1 MVIYNKQNNQN
12 DNNKNNIK
20 TQSPVVALVHDFLLY
35 YGGAERVLKELGEIY
50 PEAPI
55 YTLLKG
61 EENEKLEE
69 NFNLRRNNKDIYKK
83 KLEIDD
89 SQIFRSRTSPSLRYG
104 RGMASKICSVKTS
117 FLQKF
122 PKFLRKRH
130 RWLVPFMP
138 TAVETFD
145 LRDYDLVISSSSAFA
160 KGVVV
165 KSRVK
170 HICYMHAPMRYVW
183 DWNREYLEE
192 KKLKGKTKFFTRL
205 FLNYL
210 RMWDRI
216 SAERPD
222 YLIANSRYTAE
233 RIKKYY
239 RREATVIYPPVEV
252 NKFTPTK
259 ENAGYFITVSR
270 LVPYKRIDLLIQ
282 VFQKLNLPLV
292 IVGDGPEKKKL
303 QKMIDGD
310 KNIKILG
317 WVSDKQKI
325 KLMEQA
331 RAFIVATEDDFNIT
345 AVEAMSAGKP
355 VIALNKGGTA
365 ETVLEGVTGEFF
377 KNPTVELIADAIGRF
392 KENEKNYDY
401 LQIRKRAEE
410 FGVEVF
416 KKKLE
421 NFVKRV
427 I

>member
-1 MVIYNKQNNQN
+1 MSSHINKNLENNK
-12 DNNKNNIK
+12 KNNIK
-20 TQSPVVALVHDFLLY
+20 TTKPAVALVHDFLLY
-35 YGGAERVLKELGEIY
+35 YGGAERVLKELREIY
-50 PEAPI
+50 SEAPV
-55 YTLLKG
+55 YTLLKNDHLDVG
-61 EENEKLEE
+61 RLSE
-69 NFNLRRNNKDIYKK
+69 LRRP
-83 KLEIDD
+83 
-89 SQIFRSRTSPSLRYG
+89 TSKY
-104 RGMASKICSVKTS
+104 KTS

-222 YLIANSRYTAE
+222 YLIANSKYTAE

-292 IVGDGPEKKKL
+292 ILGDGPEKKNL
-303 QKMIDGD
+303 QKMIEGD

-365 ETVLEGVTGEFF
+365 ETVIEGITGEFF
-377 KNPTVELIADAIGRF
+377 KSPTMELIADAIGRF

-410 FGVEVF
+410 FGAEVF
-416 KKKLE
+416 KEKLE
-421 NFVKRV
+421 NFVRGV
-427 I
+427 V